1 MVIICFNINI
11 SKFVYSYYQFPLW
24 NFFVVAKYKMFNSLT
39 FSATCGAKFIK
50 VSYDCNTKFNA
61 ICTEWGN
68 KEFFSEPP

>member
-1 MVIICFNINI
+1 
-11 SKFVYSYYQFPLW
+11 
-24 NFFVVAKYKMFNSLT
+24 MFNSLT

-61 ICTEWGN
+61 ICTEWGK